1 MQFGVAE
8 FEFELVAATSF
19 QDPNAWFLSRLQ
31 STPDFSSL
39 QSVELGVEQV
49 VVSWLAVHIL
59 PKCRIHV

>member
-8 FEFELVAATSF
+8 FEFELVAAAPI

-31 STPDFSSL
+31 SALHFSNL
-39 QSVELGVEQV
+39 HSVELRVEQV
-49 VVSWLAVHIL
+49 VISWLAVHIL